1 MDIKIFSIMR
11 VFNIDLN
18 SCWSLHQISSP
29 SRASVLAGFF
39 VVVFRGT
46 FFRLSSFQRS
56 ERRRR
61 RWRRRAGGTQD
72 RSSFHQSRSYGTPQT
87 IRHGESGRRASM
99 VLIVIVGTLV
109 RWSFR
114 YEMIGIKML
123 WNILFILYINSI
135 TDQRPLL
142 TFSCIFLYF
151 SIFHY

>member
-1 MDIKIFSIMR
+1 MLILAPDF
-11 VFNIDLN
+11 FP
-18 SCWSLHQISSP
+18 IS
-29 SRASVLAGFF
+29 RIGAGRFLRRCLPRYF
-39 VVVFRGT
+39 

-56 ERRRR
+56 ERWRR

-142 TFSCIFLYF
+142 TFSCIFFKFHYF
-151 SIFHY
+151 SLFMNFYTFLLLIHR